1 MALTF
6 QERKKILKKA
16 NTLDLTPIKLE
27 HEEVIDS
34 GLITIVIPKF
44 KNKLAVKY
52 VMPNMKSGVINLKLD
67 KFGSGVWENINGKNS
82 VQKIIDKLVQ
92 EFGEEIQPAE
102 ERVSKFIFQLYEQ
115 RLISFNELN

>member
-27 HEEVIDS
+27 HEEISDS

-44 KNKLAVKY
+44 KNKIAVKY
-52 VMPNMKSGVINLKLD
+52 FMPNMKSGVINLKLD
-67 KFGSGVWENINGKNS
+67 KFGSGVWRNINGKNS

-102 ERVSKFIFQLYEQ
+102 ERVTKFIFQIYEQ

>member
-34 GLITIVIPKF
+34 GLITIVITKF